1 MLGYVKA
8 FKPEMKIKDYELY
21 RGIYCSL
28 CRALGRLYS
37 PVAQLFLSYDFAFA
51 AVLRLAAGES
61 SCNFTQKRCPY
72 NPAKKCMICGSQK
85 ELDFC
90 AHAVIITVYYK
101 IKDNLHD
108 GGFKNKLLAAL
119 IYPFAK
125 LMYKKAARLAPDIDK
140 IIGESMAMQA
150 EIEKKNTCLD
160 EAAHPSADALG
171 KIMALGFD
179 GERSKSLYRLG
190 YMTGR
195 LVYIID
201 AADDLE
207 DDIKNGS
214 FNSFKAEY
222 SDIKNETVRKAFAE
236 RVREIF
242 NLTQSSALDALDSV
256 EKKRFEDILENI
268 VLDGLTLSAEK
279 VLCKYTG
286 ENTDEKTYTVE

>member
-37 PVAQLFLSYDFAFA
+37 PLAQLFLSYDFAFA
-51 AVLRLAAGES
+51 AVLRLAAGDENCAFS
-61 SCNFTQKRCPY
+61 PKRCPY
-72 NPAKKCMICGSQK
+72 NPAKKCMICGSKK

-90 AHAVIITVYYK
+90 AHAVIITVFYK

-108 GGFKNKLLAAL
+108 GGVKSKILAAL
-119 IYPFAK
+119 LYPLVS
-125 LMYKKAARLAPDIDK
+125 LMHKKAAKLAPEVEE
-140 IIGESMAMQA
+140 IISKSMALQT
-150 EIEKKNTCLD
+150 ETEKKKDVCLD

-171 KIMALGFD
+171 RIMALGFESEK
-179 GERSKSLYRLG
+179 GEILYRLG
-190 YMTGR
+190 YMIGR
-195 LVYIID
+195 TVYIID

-207 DDIKNGS
+207 ADIKNGS
-214 FNSFKAEY
+214 FNPFKEEY
-222 SDIKNETVRKAFAE
+222 GDIKNSAVREAFVM

-242 NLTQSSALDALDSV
+242 NLTQSSALDALDTL

-268 VLDGLTLSAEK
+268 VLDGLEASVSK
-279 VLCKYTG
+279 VLGKY
-286 ENTDEKTYTVE
+286 EVI